1 MKLSKSSVLCLT
13 ICLISLFILNIP
25 AGVGASESVLPNDL
39 EGLSTLQGVVF
50 QQIGDSSVLMNVK
63 GSEMPAPIVVSST
76 SSSLVIKWE
85 NSYIPS
91 ISWSRGYTSPLI
103 SKICLDQ
110 ESSDLVMTITVNKKL
125 DLVKVTGVAP
135 ANSFML
141 ELHTSDRVAKENLQ
155 LKKDRVS
162 LKPYTTNDP
171 FSKNIPVN
179 LDLRDV
185 ELRDVFRMFGDI
197 INMNII
203 ADPSVPDAYVTM
215 TLKGVPLSEAFG
227 YLMKMYDVT
236 YSIMGRTII
245 VGKAD
250 NLGKTLGREKTMSY
264 HIGYADPKT
273 VGGLLQGLAGVN
285 QVVVDERLRTIYVTA
300 RDDQFIKVS
309 KVLKRIDHPGK
320 QVMLKARIIEVTDT
334 GKKDLESILA
344 GVYKNWFLNYSSGG
358 LAFGGVSVNEDGSA
372 AYDPDNDRATSPVN
386 VDLEDI
392 AGSSIKLLDAGI
404 NMLVTENK
412 GNVLADPSVIT
423 VDGGTAT
430 IKLVENYK
438 YISERDDAGN
448 PTYDEEQVG
457 PQLECTPTI
466 GRDGIITVE
475 LSVQTGE
482 IIGTYSG
489 SQGEEFPQTS
499 TREVET
505 VVRVR
510 NGEPFVIGGLDK
522 ESDTTEQTKLPILG
536 DIPILGELFKNTSH
550 TNTKTEVA
558 IIVIPYILETP
569 DGPLEELQL

>member
-1 MKLSKSSVLCLT
+1 MKLYRTYSLTLT
-13 ICLISLFILNIP
+13 ICLISLLLFTLPQGSI
-25 AGVGASESVLPNDL
+25 ASESVLQDNL
-39 EGLSTLQGVVF
+39 EGLSTLHGIVV
-50 QQIGDSSVLMNVK
+50 QQMGDSSILVNVK
-63 GSEMPAPIVVSST
+63 GSELPAPLVVSST

-85 NSYIPS
+85 NAYIPS
-91 ISWSRGYTSPLI
+91 ITWTREYAYPLVSRVSLEQ
-103 SKICLDQ
+103 KN
-110 ESSDLVMTITVNKKL
+110 SDLLMTFTLNKKV
-125 DLVKVTGVAP
+125 DLVSVSGEAP
-135 ANSFML
+135 ANSFNLKFETSEKIVKKQML
-141 ELHTSDRVAKENLQ
+141 Q
-155 LKKDRVS
+155 KKDKVS
-162 LKPYTTNDP
+162 LKPYNTKDP

-185 ELRDVFRMFGDI
+185 ELRDVFRMFSEM

-215 TLKGVPLSEAFG
+215 TLKGVPLNEAFG

-236 YSIMGRTII
+236 YAIMGRTII

-250 NLGKTLGREKTMSY
+250 SLGKTLGREKTMSY
-264 HIGYADPKT
+264 HIAYAEPKA

-300 RDDQFIKVS
+300 RDDQFVKVAN
-309 KVLKRIDHPGK
+309 VLKRVDHPGK
-320 QVMLKARIIEVTDT
+320 QVMLKARIVEVSDT
-334 GKKDLESILA
+334 GKKDLESILQ
-344 GVYKNWFLNYSSGG
+344 GVYKDWFMNYSSGG
-358 LAFGGVSVNEDGSA
+358 LAVGGVSANDDALA
-372 AYDPDNDRATSPVN
+372 AYNPDNDRATSPIN

-412 GNVLADPSVIT
+412 GKVLADPSVIT
-423 VDGGTAT
+423 LDGETAT

-438 YISERDDAGN
+438 YISERDEAGN
-448 PTYDEEQVG
+448 PTYDEEEVG
-457 PQLECTPTI
+457 PQLECTPTV
-466 GRDGIITVE
+466 GRDGMITVE
-475 LSVQTGE
+475 LSVKTGE

-505 VVRVR
+505 LVRVR

-522 ESDTTEQTKLPILG
+522 ESDTSEKTKLPILG

-550 TNTKTEVA
+550 TKTKTEVA
-558 IIVIPYILETP
+558 IIVIPYIFETP
-569 DGPLEELQL
+569 DGPIEESQL